1 MKNAFGVV
9 MVFALAAVVG
19 GCAGVEIETAKRLD
33 PTGSAFNQ
41 ALHAEYVERAGIE
54 SAEGDYENSDMFAI
68 KAQRAAADEFV
79 VPERVE
85 DHVLPD
91 YTVAAITWARR
102 QLVEAL
108 ADGGRTTVP
117 ELAARAQR
125 MFDCWVEEQEENR
138 QPDDILACRGAFW
151 DAIDEIQEAIKK
163 PEPVAAAP
171 ELEPEPEPEPAPP
184 PPAAIEVPMMPV
196 FFVLFDFDSASLD
209 AKGVSLVENIAEQI
223 LARDPARVFVSG
235 HTDRAGSNAY
245 NEALSERRGQTVASA
260 LARLGV
266 DDLIVTVSAMSEDE
280 LRVETADGVRERQNR
295 YVRVIIIP

>member
-1 MKNAFGVV
+1 MKNSFGVL
-9 MVFALAAVVG
+9 MVFALTLVGG

-41 ALHAEYVERAGIE
+41 ALHAEYVERAIME
-54 SAEGDYENSDMFAI
+54 SAEGDYENSDLFAI

-85 DHVLPD
+85 DHALPAN
-91 YTVAAITWARR
+91 TVGAITAARQ

-108 ADGGRTTVP
+108 ADNGRTTVP
-117 ELAARAQR
+117 EIAARAQR

-151 DAIDEIQEAIKK
+151 DALRKIQDAIAK

-171 ELEPEPEPEPAPP
+171 EPEPEPEPAPP
-184 PPAAIEVPMMPV
+184 PPASIEVPMMPV

-209 AKGVSLVENIAEQI
+209 AKGVSLVENIAKQI

-235 HTDRAGSNAY
+235 HTDRVGSNAY
-245 NEALSERRGQTVASA
+245 NEALSERRGQTVANA
-260 LARLGV
+260 LAGLGV
-266 DDLIVTVSAMSEDE
+266 DDLVLTVSAMSESE
-280 LRVETADGVRERQNR
+280 PRVVTEDGVRERQNR